1 MRKKY
6 KRDKDFTNFRI
17 GNLVLLSR
25 TGDSRLSGRSKDY
38 EWECRCD
45 CGNVCRYFIKR
56 LRHANNVVK
65 SCGICIPIPTPR
77 ELNRIACDKRKHKRR
92 AEKLWRLYGMTVDD
106 FNERLK
112 GQKYNCAIC
121 LRPFGEQ
128 EMPYVDHDHNTG
140 AVCGL
145 THRKCNSAIAL
156 LDENPWIMRLA
167 ADYVEAKKWHKE
179 HGELLPLPKELTS
192 KSFVTARDIARARQ
206 DQINK
211 HGSYFINGATPCLL
225 Q

>member
-65 SCGICIPIPTPR
+65 SCGIC
-77 ELNRIACDKRKHKRR
+77 
-92 AEKLWRLYGMTVDD
+92 
-106 FNERLK
+106 
-112 GQKYNCAIC
+112 
-121 LRPFGEQ
+121 
-128 EMPYVDHDHNTG
+128 
-140 AVCGL
+140 GL

-192 KSFVTARDIARARQ
+192 KS
-206 DQINK
+206 
-211 HGSYFINGATPCLL
+211 YY
-225 Q
+225 